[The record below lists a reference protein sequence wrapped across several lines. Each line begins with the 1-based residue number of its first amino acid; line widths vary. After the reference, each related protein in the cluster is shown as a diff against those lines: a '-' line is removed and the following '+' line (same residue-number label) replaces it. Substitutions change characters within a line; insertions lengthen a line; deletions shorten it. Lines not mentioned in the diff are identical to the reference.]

1 MPIRSSWTTTIP
13 AGHRTFD
20 PSNGGPPC
28 PSDRSRVTDL
38 TAYGG
43 LFLSAL
49 VAATL
54 LPAQSEL
61 LLAALLRSG
70 DWSTSGLL
78 LSASVGN
85 VLGSVVNYGLG
96 RGAEAFRD
104 RRWFPATAAGL
115 ARAQR
120 WYSRYGHW
128 SLLLS
133 WMPIVGDPITVAAG
147 LLREPMWRF
156 LLLVT
161 IAKVGRYVVLTIA
174 VLGLE

>member
-1 MPIRSSWTTTIP
+1 MTGL
-13 AGHRTFD
+13 A
-20 PSNGGPPC
+20 
-28 PSDRSRVTDL
+28 
-38 TAYGG
+38 AYGG

-49 VAATL
+49 VAATV

-61 LLAALLRSG
+61 VLAALLRSG
-70 DWSTSGLL
+70 DWSTAGLL

-96 RGAEAFRD
+96 RRAEAFRD
-104 RRWFPATAAGL
+104 RRWFPASTAGL

-120 WYSRYGHW
+120 WYHRYGYW

-147 LLREPMWRF
+147 LLREPIWRF
-156 LLLVT
+156 ILLVT
-161 IAKVGRYVVLTIA
+161 IAKVGRYVLLTIA
-174 VLGLE
+174 VLGIG